1 MSVRCYIIIQI
12 FKVRVTSVMV
22 RETWQGHQSSDVKP
36 HHRPIATV
44 GINHTT
50 SRMPYPPPETVSR
63 GEFIKVLAH
72 LGHLLGNLP
81 SQLPRWDGFDS
92 VYSGFLNFS
101 LDEDILEKTG
111 DEVATLGEQ
120 LERVFGWQTRPTG
133 DGVIPIT
140 ERGRAICALLPIFE
154 KYHEKYPDNNVL
166 KKWVIDVAL
175 GAERVFELHQVSVCC
190 LYHFL
195 YYLA

>member
-1 MSVRCYIIIQI
+1 
-12 FKVRVTSVMV
+12 
-22 RETWQGHQSSDVKP
+22 
-36 HHRPIATV
+36 
-44 GINHTT
+44 
-50 SRMPYPPPETVSR
+50 MPYPPPETVSR

-81 SQLPRWDGFDS
+81 SQLPHRDGFDS

-120 LERVFGWQTRPTG
+120 LERVFGWQTRTTG

-140 ERGRAICALLPIFE
+140 ERRRAICALL
-154 KYHEKYPDNNVL
+154 
-166 KKWVIDVAL
+166 
-175 GAERVFELHQVSVCC
+175 
-190 LYHFL
+190 
-195 YYLA
+195 